1 MEDIVSYNK
10 KDIADFCREIIYKLD
25 KYEDNG
31 IRIWNIEKRP
41 ITTECDK
48 ELKEVDGAMV
58 LVGDTRICGEHF
70 ELRVDLWK

>member
-1 MEDIVSYNK
+1 MAK
-10 KDIADFCREIIYKLD
+10 KELADFCREIIYKLD
-25 KYEDNG
+25 KYDEKG
-31 IRIWNIEKRP
+31 IQILTIFKRS

-70 ELRVDLWK
+70 ELRVNLWK